1 MINSPF
7 CLELLQLVKA
17 PNDAR
22 SFGCAPANA
31 PGDLCT
37 SFCISCISSQMRI
50 WDVDL
55 HQKELRVLR
64 LSESLTVTKF

>member
-1 MINSPF
+1 MMNSPF
-7 CLELLQLVKA
+7 CLELLQLMKA
-17 PNDAR
+17 LCRP
-22 SFGCAPANA
+22 A

-37 SFCISCISSQMRI
+37 TFCISRISSQMRI

-55 HQKELRVLR
+55 HQKEPRVLR